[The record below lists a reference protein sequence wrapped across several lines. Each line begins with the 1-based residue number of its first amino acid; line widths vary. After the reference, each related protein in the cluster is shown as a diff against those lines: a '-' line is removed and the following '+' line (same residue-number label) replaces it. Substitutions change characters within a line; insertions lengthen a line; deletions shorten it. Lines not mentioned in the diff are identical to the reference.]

1 MAEFSREEL
10 RNLIDEQIP
19 PCVSIYMPYDQ
30 PGTMTPLNSIRFK
43 TLLHNAE
50 EQLKALNTDKKDIE
64 AILAP
69 GDALLGDQVYWQEQ
83 REGLAV
89 FMSASPSAF
98 RYYPDNSVAIR
109 FPEKEIVANQFHFKP
124 LLPLLFGD
132 GDFFVLA
139 LSRQHVGLLKA
150 TRDTIHPVELQRV
163 PHNMGEALGVE
174 IPPPEIQGRPMNVGG
189 GEQTGVFGGYD
200 PGEYEKD
207 RILRYF
213 REVDHDLHRVIGDQS
228 APLVLAGQEY
238 LHPLYREVNTYS
250 HLMDEGIRIDSER
263 LPAAEL
269 HKLAWSL
276 IEPGILKKREDAVN
290 RYRQLA
296 AKGLSSNKLADIL
309 AAAHFARV
317 DILFVESGKEQF
329 GSYDPGTDRLEV
341 HAESRS
347 GDSDLLDEAA
357 THTVLNG
364 GTVYMLPLEEMPDPI
379 GEVNAIF
386 RY

>member
-19 PCVSIYMPYDQ
+19 SCVSIYMPYDQ

-50 EQLKALNTDKKDIE
+50 EQLKALNMEKKDIE

-69 GDALLGDQVYWQEQ
+69 GEALLGDQVFWQEH

-89 FMSASPSAF
+89 FMSASPTAF

-109 FPEKEIVANQFHFKP
+109 FPEKAIVADQFHFKP

-132 GDFFVLA
+132 GDFFILA

-163 PHNMGEALGVE
+163 PHNISEALGVE
-174 IPPPEIQGRPMNVGG
+174 IPPPQRPGRPMNVGG
-189 GEQTGVFGGYD
+189 SEQTGVFGGYD
-200 PGEYEKD
+200 PGKYEKD
-207 RILRYF
+207 RVLRYF
-213 REVDHDLHRVIGDQS
+213 REVDHDLHRVIANQT
-228 APLVLAGQEY
+228 APLILAGLEY
-238 LHPLYREVNTYS
+238 FHALYREANTYPY
-250 HLMDEGIRIDSER
+250 LLDEGIRIDEEN
-263 LPAAEL
+263 LPAREL
-269 HKLAWSL
+269 QKLAWPL
-276 IEPGILKKREDAVN
+276 VEPGILKKREDAVN

-296 AKGLSSNKLADIL
+296 VKGLSSNKLADIL

-317 DILFVESGKEQF
+317 DTLFVESGKEQS
-329 GSYDPGTDRLEV
+329 GKYDPETARLEV
-341 HAESRS
+341 HTESRP

-364 GTVYMLPLEEMPDPI
+364 GTVYVLPQEEMPDPI